1 MRRRAIWLL
10 GGVLL
15 AALMPGSVL
24 AASAVDQTNETH
36 DVSDW
41 VGVGTMAQ
49 TFTVGV
55 TGKLTGV
62 DLFLWDTDG
71 ASFAVGIQALD
82 RKTKVPIGSALASG
96 SQTVASEK
104 WYHFSLSPQVS
115 CSAGAQLGIVLYGDP
130 NSAAYR
136 SSANPYA
143 GGQALKVV
151 LGSWTPAGGDLAFRT
166 YIDDAAAP
174 TPTAGA
180 TPTPTAAATPIPTAA
195 ATPTPTAAATP
206 TPKPAATPTPK
217 PAATPSSDPTAT
229 ETPTPELPSAP
240 AASVATA
247 SATASPPAG
256 DPAPTATVAASASA
270 DPSPGSNSSDP
281 GGPPLPLVIAGIAG
295 AGLLVGGLGFV
306 FGRRRPKS
314 A

>member
-1 MRRRAIWLL
+1 MGRRAIWLL

-15 AALMPGSVL
+15 AAAMPCSVL
-24 AASAVDQTNETH
+24 AASAVDQTSEAH
-36 DVSDW
+36 VAYEW
-41 VGVGTMAQ
+41 LGTGTVAQ

-55 TGKLTGV
+55 SGRLTGV

-71 ASFAVGIQALD
+71 ASVAVGIQALD
-82 RKTKVPIGSALASG
+82 RKTKLPDTGGALASG
-96 SQTVASEK
+96 AQTVAEEK
-104 WYHFSLSPQVS
+104 WYHFSLKPEVG
-115 CSAGAQLGIVLYGDP
+115 CSAGAQLSIVLYGDS

-136 SSANPYA
+136 SSANTYSR
-143 GGQALKVV
+143 GQALRLVGKWVPV
-151 LGSWTPAGGDLAFRT
+151 PSTPVSVDLAFRT
-166 YIDDAAAP
+166 YMDDAP
-174 TPTAGA
+174 
-180 TPTPTAAATPIPTAA
+180 

-217 PAATPSSDPTAT
+217 PAATPTPKPAATPTPKPASTPAPDPTTT
-229 ETPTPELPSAP
+229 ETPAPELPSAP
-240 AASVATA
+240 AASAAAA
-247 SATASPPAG
+247 SESAPAS

-270 DPSPGSNSSDP
+270 DPKPGSSSSDP

-295 AGLLVGGLGFV
+295 AGLLAGGLGFV